1 MVGFDTSDDAAVY
14 KINDETALIFTA
26 DFFPAITD
34 DPYMFGQIAAA
45 NALSDIYAM
54 GGVPKLAL
62 NLFCI
67 SEKMPE
73 PIIKEILRG
82 GADKAFEA
90 GAIICGGHTIYDSIP
105 KYGLAVTGFVHPNKI
120 LRNSTCKTGDVL
132 ILTKPIGSGILTT
145 AAKADMLGADELK
158 SVYDV
163 MAFLNAA
170 ACNVMTKYEVHACTD
185 ITGFGLLGHLYE
197 MGKGSGLSIELTCK
211 SLPIF
216 DAAVEYAEMGFVPA
230 GAYSNRSF
238 VGDNAVLDGVPRAYQ
253 DILFD
258 PQTSGGLVIAVAQK
272 DAQQLYAELCTVLEN
287 TACGK
292 PAIIGTVVER
302 ADKVVRV
309 GIL

>member
-170 ACNVMTKYEVHACTD
+170 ACTVMTKYEVHACTD

-287 TACGK
+287 TVCGK

-302 ADKVVRV
+302 TDKVIRV
-309 GIL
+309 N

>member
-170 ACNVMTKYEVHACTD
+170 ACTVMTKYEVHACTD

-272 DAQQLYAELCTVLEN
+272 DAQQLYAELCTVLE
-287 TACGK
+287 TTVCGK
-292 PAIIGTVVER
+292 PAIIGMVAER
-302 ADKVVRV
+302 TDKVVRV
-309 GIL
+309 NY